1 MTSHFQEGELYF
13 DFRGSLRVQKLDEQG
28 VSLPHGMS
36 FVDFVVE
43 EASQQL
49 LVEVKDPSQMSVA
62 ESEKSKF
69 ARKFRG
75 KQLINEELVPK
86 CRDSY
91 CFLHLMEQDTK
102 PFLYIVVLGTRALP
116 AVGPGEL
123 LEFRKRLLVRLRR
136 ESDLPWKRP
145 YVKDCV
151 VLTEQTWGAHFPSY
165 SLQRAPTKTQD

>member
-1 MTSHFQEGELYF
+1 M
-13 DFRGSLRVQKLDEQG
+13 DRQG
-28 VSLPHGMS
+28 VPLPHGMS

-43 EASQQL
+43 ESRQKL
-49 LVEVKDPSQMSVA
+49 LVEVKDPSQMSVP

-91 CFLHLMEQDTK
+91 SFLHLMEQDTK

-123 LEFRKRLLVRLRR
+123 LEFRKRLLVRLGK
-136 ESDLPWKRP
+136 ESDAPWKRR

-151 VLTEQTWGAHFPSY
+151 VLTEETWAIHFPSY
-165 SLQRAPTKTQD
+165 SLQRAPTQTQD